1 MGIFKSSNIYVKAF
15 CYIIHRD
22 LGPRP
27 REVFS
32 EVKHIFDR
40 ICCRK
45 KVEERCTFAQTEG

>member
-15 CYIIHRD
+15 CYIIHCD

-45 KVEERCTFAQTEG
+45 KVEGRCTFAQTEG